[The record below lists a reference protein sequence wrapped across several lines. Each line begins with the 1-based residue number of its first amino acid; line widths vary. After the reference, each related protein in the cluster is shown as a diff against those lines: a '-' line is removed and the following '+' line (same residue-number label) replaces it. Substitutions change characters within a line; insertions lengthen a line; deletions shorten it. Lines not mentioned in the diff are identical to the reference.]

1 MANPPKAGERPEIL
15 NQIAETAR
23 VRDIAEMVA
32 KLFDAEVQMVA
43 NPRQEDAENELV
55 VSNQKFK
62 LLGLDPIL
70 LESAEGLFKEVTEIA
85 NKYLDRVDR
94 SKVASKA
101 YWNKARANAVLDSAP
116 TKVGEAA
123 AKA

>member
-85 NKYLDRVDR
+85 NKYLGRVDR

>member
-1 MANPPKAGERPEIL
+1 MFVELPHNFKGTHMSRFIEIL

-55 VSNQKFK
+55 VSNEKFK

-70 LESAEGLFKEVTEIA
+70 LDSAEGLMTEVSHA
-85 NKYLDRVDR
+85 
-94 SKVASKA
+94 VAQTLNCASLPPLP
-101 YWNKARANAVLDSAP
+101 R
-116 TKVGEAA
+116 
-123 AKA
+123 

>member
-1 MANPPKAGERPEIL
+1 MG
-15 NQIAETAR
+15 
-23 VRDIAEMVA
+23 
-32 KLFDAEVQMVA
+32 AEVNFVS

-85 NKYLDRVDR
+85 NKYLGRVDR

>member
-1 MANPPKAGERPEIL
+1 VANPPKAGERPEIL